1 MATRTWIGTT
11 SGDWSV
17 TTNWVEGSVPANG
30 DDVVFKNN
38 AVDVSSGLAQSA
50 VTVATLTIDSTYTGK
65 IGTASAYL
73 QLGATAVSIGG
84 ASGSATPG
92 TGSQR
97 IKINFGTVQMTTTV
111 YSTCSSSADTG
122 IEPVQI
128 IGTHASNK
136 LYVQGGRVGVATVI
150 TSAVATISE
159 WDITGSS
166 AVLNLGV
173 GCTLTTGYQTAGTV
187 NINSAIATFTQT
199 GGTATTTGAGAIS
212 TAASIG
218 GTAYLNSTG
227 TIAICNLYGT
237 GRADFS
243 QNPAA
248 RTVTVLN
255 HFKGGSLVLHAANP
269 AHLTISTY
277 NKLQGGTLTLS

>member
-187 NINSAIATFTQT
+187 NINSAIDDVHANRRHRSRRP
-199 GGTATTTGAGAIS
+199 AAGAIS

-227 TIAICNLYGT
+227 TITHCESVRHGT
-237 GRADFS
+237 RGLFTEPRS
-243 QNPAA
+243 PKQ
-248 RTVTVLN
+248 
-255 HFKGGSLVLHAANP
+255 
-269 AHLTISTY
+269 
-277 NKLQGGTLTLS
+277 